1 MLGHQIIQTS
11 CRRGIGGGGS
21 GFQVFSCDEGLA
33 QLGYL
38 NGTEYQKLF
47 VYDTPVEVGVPS
59 FGYAYVDGAGSVF
72 SLNTRLPHDFAGAG
86 TRSGNLLNHSVLI
99 DSPIDF
105 YPAELFGSPILRT
118 AMEEFE
124 VNSEDAPGYLP
135 SMTVEPTGSVSVKS
149 MGAWLEERGGVESL
163 ERLLGAYL
171 EARADRKTLIIL
183 DSPANVARWIA
194 ALEYC
199 LPLSQARR
207 IGFVN
212 YSENAAGVKANIAG
226 TSRDLFEKNTPSYM
240 TASLSVFDPGKSDEH
255 PLPEGPF
262 IDFVDISYILNPSA
276 LSRFA
281 DFVDD
286 GIEADGE
293 LTLEVLNNAYAVY
306 SLTEDDVS
314 DWTLSVIRDGLG
326 YALARGTDELNA
338 CIVRIVKDNHDAL
351 AGLDSDSYL
360 EILEYLI
367 GRWPSLDASGKRFV
381 EEVATDNVMGIL
393 RQEDIDE
400 AVYQDYFEAI
410 TRACASAGLNIFEI
424 LMGEESRAR
433 LFAIAQRLSL
443 PKLRLL
449 AASLTEFV
457 LASNQPVEKLTADAP
472 LGSLYTCLLECAF
485 AQGSVAG
492 TALAQCIISASSA
505 NLLYLE
511 NLMMTIDWAAKRSFR
526 HSGPS
531 SEAEEQVVIDAIWDS
546 CVSQIA
552 TRQSSEISL
561 VVKWL
566 IWAAGY
572 DCTRFGYLVDLHERL
587 SSSCANVRE
596 ALSLFSDFCPEA
608 AFADDAFMANAYPYI
623 ASRFALSLR
632 QCGDKDAVTIARR
645 LLDSSLN
652 SRFKLDFIPILMEM
666 VSEGFGIK
674 KTAPADVRLI
684 QKAANY
690 EYRTGC
696 LALTGKAAMID
707 AIMLMEDAQ
716 RLNDPIQAIE
726 QIEGLSTSFSLDD
739 LDERAFREYAKR
751 VVPAALR
758 VARSGEQ
765 FERVV
770 KAYGLSGERLFFLLG
785 VAFDYAMKE
794 YAKRDSPAALVVLTS
809 YTAIAADRNISA
821 VCVRAISSAKSNDDL
836 FYIDDLTRRSLR
848 AAGAT
853 ALKRWSRIFDQACD
867 RHGRGLLGRFRR

>member
-33 QLGYL
+33 LLGYL

-99 DSPIDF
+99 EGLVDF

-118 AMEEFE
+118 EMGESE
-124 VNSEDAPGYLP
+124 VSSEDVPDYLP
-135 SMTVEPTGSVSVKS
+135 SLTVEPAGSVSIES
-149 MGAWLEERGGVESL
+149 IGEWLDERGGAESL

-171 EARADRKTLIIL
+171 AARADGKSLIIL
-183 DSPANVARWIA
+183 DTPTNATRWIA

-212 YSENAAGVKANIAG
+212 YSENAASIKASIAG
-226 TSRDLFEKNTPSYM
+226 TSRDLFDKNTPSYM
-240 TASLSVFDPGKSDEH
+240 TASLSVFDPGKADEH

-262 IDFVDISYILNPSA
+262 IDFVDISYSLNPAA

-293 LTLEVLNNAYAVY
+293 LTLEMLSDAYAVY
-306 SLTEDDVS
+306 SLTEDDVAE
-314 DWTLSVIRDGLG
+314 WTSSAIRDGLG

-338 CIVRIVKDNHDAL
+338 RIGRIIKDNYDAL
-351 AGLDSDSYL
+351 TGLDSDSYL

-367 GRWPSLDASGKRFV
+367 RRWPSLDASGKRFV

-393 RQEDIDE
+393 QQEDIDE

-424 LMGEESRAR
+424 LMGEESRTR
-433 LFAIAQRLSL
+433 LFVIAQRLSL
-443 PKLRLL
+443 PKLKLL
-449 AASLTEFV
+449 ATSLTEFM
-457 LASNQPVEKLTADAP
+457 LASNQPVEKLTTDAP
-472 LGSLYTCLLECAF
+472 LGALYACLLECAF

-492 TALAQCIISASSA
+492 TALAQCIISVASA
-505 NLLYLE
+505 KLPYLE
-511 NLMMTIDWAAKRSFR
+511 KLMMTIDWAAKRSFR
-526 HSGPS
+526 RSGAS
-531 SEAEEQVVIDAIWDS
+531 GTVEEQAATDAIWDS

-552 TRQSSEISL
+552 TRQSGEIGL
-561 VVKWL
+561 AAKWL
-566 IWAAGY
+566 IWVAGY
-572 DCTRFGYLVDLHERL
+572 NHTRFRYLVDLYERL
-587 SSSCANVRE
+587 SPSCADARE
-596 ALSLFSDFCPEA
+596 ARGLFSDFCPES
-608 AFADDAFMANAYPYI
+608 AFADDAFMANAYPHI

-632 QCGDKDAVTIARR
+632 QYSDDDAVATARS
-645 LLDSSLN
+645 LLDSSLD
-652 SRFKLDFIPILMEM
+652 SRFKLDFIPVLMEM
-666 VSEGFGIK
+666 VSEGFGIN

-684 QKAANY
+684 QKAADY
-690 EYRTGC
+690 EYRTGG
-696 LALTGKAAMID
+696 LALTGKAALID
-707 AIMLMEDAQ
+707 AAMLLEGAP
-716 RLNDPIQAIE
+716 RANNPAQAIE
-726 QIEGLSTSFSLDD
+726 QVEGLSTSFNLDS
-739 LDERAFREYAKR
+739 LDERTFKEYAKR
-751 VVPAALR
+751 VAPAIAR
-758 VARSGEQ
+758 VARNGEE

-770 KAYGLSGERLFFLLG
+770 SAYGLRGERLSFLLG
-785 VAFDYAMKE
+785 EAFDCAMRE
-794 YAKRDSPAALVVLTS
+794 FTKRDSPAALVALTS
-809 YTAIAADRNISA
+809 YAAITADRSVDA
-821 VCVRAISSAKSNDDL
+821 VCIRAISRAKSEDDL
-836 FYIDDLTRRSLR
+836 LYIDDLTRQSLR
-848 AAGAT
+848 TAGAT
-853 ALKRWSRIFDQACD
+853 VLKRWNRVFDQAYD